1 MAKILD
7 QPRYKCALAAMQTVQ
22 SITGAIPVL
31 HSGPG
36 CAAKL
41 NDNNGTS
48 GRYSPNIF
56 PCTSISEKEVVFGGS
71 DKLRST
77 IHNALRV
84 IDADVFVV
92 LSGCTGEIIGD
103 DIKEVAQEFEEED
116 KPVIWAKT
124 PGFKGNNYVGH
135 DWILKSIFEQ
145 YLNRPEIRDEREEQI
160 LASGSA
166 TIKGLVNIFAGPPQ
180 QDPYWLGN
188 LREIEN
194 LISAIGLKPNTIFGF
209 GRGIENIKNAA
220 RAEFTILI
228 SPWVGLES
236 AKYLETKF
244 KIPLLHY
251 PILPIGASETT
262 KFLRAVQEFTG
273 IDKNSVERVI
283 SEKEAEFYYYIERF
297 ADTLLE
303 TRILG
308 KRFTVVSDSQYTMA
322 VTKFLVN
329 DMGLFPEK
337 LFITDDAP
345 EAFRTQIANE
355 ISNLNYG
362 IQAEVQFTTD
372 GHDIQEQIRKTD
384 FAGTPLIIGSNWE
397 KKLATEIGAHYVN
410 VSYPMLEKLVIND
423 HIAGYSGGLHLLEQ
437 IFTAALSKLKL

>member
-7 QPRYKCALAAMQTVQ
+7 QPRYKCALAAMQTVHA
-22 SITGAIPVL
+22 IPGAIPIL

-71 DKLRST
+71 NKLRST
-77 IHNALRV
+77 IENALKV
-84 IDADVFVV
+84 IDADLFVV

-103 DIKEVAQEFEEED
+103 DIEEVTSNFAD
-116 KPVIWAKT
+116 ASKPVVWAKT

-135 DWILKSIFEQ
+135 DWILKSLFEQ
-145 YLNRPEIRDEREEQI
+145 YLSRDEVIDSYTGADGEIKKE
-160 LASGSA
+160 
-166 TIKGLVNIFAGPPQ
+166 KGLVNLFVAPPQ

-188 LREIEN
+188 LRELEN
-194 LISAIGLKPNTIFGF
+194 LLTAIGLKPNTIFGF
-209 GRGIENIKNAA
+209 GRSLENLKKLPT
-220 RAEFTILI
+220 AEYTILV
-228 SPWVGLES
+228 SPWAGLES
-236 AKYLETKF
+236 AKYLERRFGVK
-244 KIPLLHY
+244 LLQY
-251 PILPIGASETT
+251 PVLPIGASETT
-262 KFLRAVQEFTG
+262 KFLRAVAEFTG
-273 IDKNSVERVI
+273 SDKELLEKVI
-283 SEKEAEFYYYIERF
+283 EEKEAEFYYYIERF

-308 KRFTVVSDSQYTMA
+308 KRFTVVSDSEYTIA

-337 LFITDDAP
+337 LFIVDDAP
-345 EAFRTQIANE
+345 KAFQQKITDEVN
-355 ISNLNYG
+355 NLNYG
-362 IQAEVQFTTD
+362 ITTQLQFTTD
-372 GHDIQEQIRKTD
+372 GHDIHEQIKGFD

-397 KKLATEIGAHYVN
+397 KKLALELGAHFVN

-437 IFTAALSKLKL
+437 IYTAAMSKLKL

>member
-22 SITGAIPVL
+22 AIPGAIPIL

-71 DKLRST
+71 NKLRST
-77 IHNALRV
+77 IENALKV
-84 IDADVFVV
+84 IDADLFVV

-103 DIKEVAQEFEEED
+103 DIEEVASNFADAE

-145 YLNRPEIRDEREEQI
+145 YLADA
-160 LASGSA
+160 ASEKE
-166 TIKGLVNIFAGPPQ
+166 KGLVNLFVAPPQ

-194 LISAIGLKPNTIFGF
+194 LLTAIGLKPNTIFGF
-209 GRGIENIKNAA
+209 GRGLENLKKIPNA
-220 RAEFTILI
+220 EYTILV
-228 SPWVGLES
+228 SPWAGLES
-236 AKYLETKF
+236 AKYLERRF
-244 KIPLLHY
+244 NIPLLQY
-251 PILPIGASETT
+251 PVLPIGSTETT
-262 KFLRAVQEFTG
+262 KFLRAVAEFTG
-273 IDKNSVERVI
+273 ADKELTERVI
-283 SEKEAEFYYYIERF
+283 TEKEAEFYYYIERF

-308 KRFTVVSDSQYTMA
+308 KRFTVASDSEYTLA

-337 LFITDDAP
+337 VFITDDAP
-345 EAFRTQIANE
+345 KSFQQKITDELNQ
-355 ISNLNYG
+355 LNYG
-362 IQAEVQFTTD
+362 ITTEVQFTTD
-372 GHDIQEQIRKTD
+372 GHDIHEQIKAMD

-397 KKLATEIGAHYVN
+397 KKLAVELGAHYIN

-437 IFTAALSKLKL
+437 IFTAAMSKLKL

>member
-22 SITGAIPVL
+22 SIPGAIPVL

-71 DKLRST
+71 NKLRST
-77 IHNALRV
+77 IENALKV
-84 IDADVFVV
+84 IDADLFVV

-103 DIKEVAQEFEEED
+103 DIEEVAGNFADAE
-116 KPVIWAKT
+116 KPVVWAKT

-145 YLNRPEIRDEREEQI
+145 YLSRDDVSEFIETKGKE
-160 LASGSA
+160 
-166 TIKGLVNIFAGPPQ
+166 KGLVNIFVAPPQ

-209 GRGIENIKNAA
+209 GRSLENLKKAA
-220 RAEFTILI
+220 TAEFTVLI
-228 SPWVGLES
+228 SPWAGLES
-236 AKYLETKF
+236 AKYLERRYGIK
-244 KIPLLHY
+244 LLQY
-251 PILPIGASETT
+251 PVLPIGASETS

-273 IDKNSVERVI
+273 ADKELTERVI
-283 SEKEAEFYYYIERF
+283 TEKEAEFYYYIERF

-308 KRFTVVSDSQYTMA
+308 KRFTVASDSQYAIA

-337 LFITDDAP
+337 VFITDDAP
-345 EAFRTQIANE
+345 KSFQQKITDELN
-355 ISNLNYG
+355 NLNYG
-362 IQAEVQFTTD
+362 ITTPVQFTTD
-372 GHDIQEQIRKTD
+372 GHDIHEQIKAAD
-384 FAGTPLIIGSNWE
+384 FAGTPLILGSNWE
-397 KKLATEIGAHYVN
+397 KKLAVEIGAHFVN

-437 IFTAALSKLKL
+437 IFTAAMSKLKL

>member
-7 QPRYKCALAAMQTVQ
+7 QPRYKCALAAMQTVHA
-22 SITGAIPVL
+22 IPGAIPIL

-56 PCTSISEKEVVFGGS
+56 PCTSISEKEVVFGGTG
-71 DKLRST
+71 KLRST
-77 IHNALRV
+77 IENALKV
-84 IDADVFVV
+84 IDADLFVV

-103 DIKEVAQEFEEED
+103 DIEEVTGNFANAE
-116 KPVIWAKT
+116 KPVLWAKT

-145 YLNRPEIRDEREEQI
+145 YLEDAPETE
-160 LASGSA
+160 
-166 TIKGLVNIFAGPPQ
+166 KGLVNLFVAPPQ

-188 LREIEN
+188 LREIES
-194 LISAIGLKPNTIFGF
+194 LLTEIGLKPNTIFGF
-209 GRGIENIKNAA
+209 GRSIENLKKIPQ
-220 RAEFTILI
+220 AEFTILV
-228 SPWVGLES
+228 SPWAGLES
-236 AKYLETKF
+236 TKYLQSRF
-244 KIPLLHY
+244 NIPLLQY
-251 PILPIGASETT
+251 PVLPIGATETT

-273 IDKNSVERVI
+273 VDKDLVEKVI
-283 SEKEAEFYYYIERF
+283 TEKEAEFYYYIERF

-308 KRFTVVSDSQYTMA
+308 KRFTVASDSEYAIA

-337 LFITDDAP
+337 VFITDDAP
-345 EAFRTQIANE
+345 KAHQQKITDELN
-355 ISNLNYG
+355 NLNYG
-362 IQAEVQFTTD
+362 ITTPVQFTTD
-372 GHDIQEQIRKTD
+372 GHDIHEQIKAAD

-397 KKLATEIGAHYVN
+397 KKLAAEIGGHFVN

-437 IFTAALSKLKL
+437 IYTAAMSKLKL

>member
-22 SITGAIPVL
+22 AITGAIPIL

-71 DKLRST
+71 AKLRST
-77 IHNALRV
+77 IENALKV
-84 IDADVFVV
+84 IDADLFVV

-103 DIKEVAQEFEEED
+103 DIEEVAGNFADAE

-145 YLNRPEIRDEREEQI
+145 YLAEAEPQTE
-160 LASGSA
+160 
-166 TIKGLVNIFAGPPQ
+166 KGLVNLFVAPPQ

-188 LREIEN
+188 LREIES

-209 GRGIENIKNAA
+209 GRGLEHLKKIPN
-220 RAEFTILI
+220 AEFTILV
-228 SPWVGLES
+228 SPWAGLDS
-236 AKYLETKF
+236 AKYLERRFGIK
-244 KIPLLHY
+244 LLQY
-251 PILPIGASETT
+251 PVLPIGATETT

-273 IDKNSVERVI
+273 ADKELVERVI
-283 SEKEAEFYYYIERF
+283 TEKEAEFYYYIERF

-308 KRFTVVSDSQYTMA
+308 KRFTVVSDSEYTIA

-337 LFITDDAP
+337 VFITDDAP
-345 EAFRTQIANE
+345 KSFQQK
-355 ISNLNYG
+355 ISDELKELNYG
-362 IQAEVQFTTD
+362 IKAEVQFTTD
-372 GHDIQEQIRKTD
+372 GHDIHEQIKAAD

-397 KKLATEIGAHYVN
+397 KKLALELGAHYVN

-437 IFTAALSKLKL
+437 IYTAAMSKLKL

>member
-7 QPRYKCALAAMQTVQ
+7 QPRYKCALAAMQTVHA
-22 SITGAIPVL
+22 IPGAIPVL

-71 DKLRST
+71 AKLRST
-77 IHNALRV
+77 IENALKV
-84 IDADVFVV
+84 IDADLFVV

-103 DIKEVAQEFEEED
+103 DIEEVVSNFADAE

-145 YLNRPEIRDEREEQI
+145 YLADAEPQTE
-160 LASGSA
+160 
-166 TIKGLVNIFAGPPQ
+166 KGLVNLFVAPPQ

-188 LREIEN
+188 LREIES
-194 LISAIGLKPNTIFGF
+194 LLQAIGLKPNTIFGF
-209 GRGIENIKNAA
+209 GRGLDNLKKIPD
-220 RAEFTILI
+220 AEFTILV
-228 SPWVGLES
+228 SPWVGLDS
-236 AKYLETKF
+236 AKYLERRFGIK
-244 KIPLLHY
+244 LLQY
-251 PILPIGASETT
+251 PVLPIGATETT

-273 IDKNSVERVI
+273 ADKELTERVI
-283 SEKEAEFYYYIERF
+283 TEKEAEFYYYIERF

-308 KRFTVVSDSQYTMA
+308 KRFTVVSDSEYTIA

-337 LFITDDAP
+337 VFITDDAP
-345 EAFRTQIANE
+345 KSFQQKITDELN
-355 ISNLNYG
+355 SLNYG
-362 IQAEVQFTTD
+362 ITTQVQFTTD
-372 GHDIQEQIRKTD
+372 GHDIHEQIKNLD

-397 KKLATEIGAHYVN
+397 KKLAAELGAHYVN

-437 IFTAALSKLKL
+437 IYTAAMSKLKL

>member
-22 SITGAIPVL
+22 AIPGAIPIL

-71 DKLRST
+71 NKLRST
-77 IHNALRV
+77 IENALKV
-84 IDADVFVV
+84 IDADLFVV

-103 DIKEVAQEFEEED
+103 DIEEVAGNFADAE
-116 KPVIWAKT
+116 KPVVWAKT

-135 DWILKSIFEQ
+135 DWILKSIFQQ
-145 YLNRPEIRDEREEQI
+145 YLAEAEPEKE
-160 LASGSA
+160 
-166 TIKGLVNIFAGPPQ
+166 KGLVNLFVAPPQ

-188 LREIEN
+188 LREIES
-194 LISAIGLKPNTIFGF
+194 LLTAIGLKPNTIFGF
-209 GRGIENIKNAA
+209 GRNLDNLKKIPN
-220 RAEFTILI
+220 AEFTVLV
-228 SPWVGLES
+228 SPWAGLES
-236 AKYLETKF
+236 AKYLERRF
-244 KIPLLHY
+244 NIPLLQY
-251 PILPIGASETT
+251 PVLPIGASETT

-273 IDKNSVERVI
+273 ADKELTERVI
-283 SEKEAEFYYYIERF
+283 TEKEAEFYYYIERF

-308 KRFTVVSDSQYTMA
+308 KRFTVVSDSEYTIA

-337 LFITDDAP
+337 LFIVDDAP
-345 EAFRTQIANE
+345 KAFQQKITDEVN
-355 ISNLNYG
+355 NLNYG
-362 IQAEVQFTTD
+362 IKTEVQFTTD
-372 GHDIQEQIRKTD
+372 GHDIHEQIKSLD

-397 KKLATEIGAHYVN
+397 KKLAAGLGAHYVN

-437 IFTAALSKLKL
+437 IFTAAMSKLKL

>member
-22 SITGAIPVL
+22 SIPGAIPVL

-56 PCTSISEKEVVFGGS
+56 PCTSISEKEVVFGGAE
-71 DKLRST
+71 KLRST
-77 IHNALRV
+77 IRNALRV
-84 IDADVFVV
+84 IDADLFVV

-103 DIKEVAQEFEEED
+103 DIKEVAEDFEDAD
-116 KPVIWAKT
+116 KPVVYAKT

-145 YLNRPEIRDEREEQI
+145 YLNREDIRSKREEAI
-160 LASGSA
+160 LENGSI
-166 TIKGLVNIFAGPPQ
+166 TEKGLVNIFAGPPQ

-194 LISAIGLKPNTIFGF
+194 LISSIGLKPNTIFGF
-209 GRGIENIKNAA
+209 GRGIQNIEKIPSAQ
-220 RAEFTILI
+220 FSILI

-251 PILPIGASETT
+251 PVLPIGATETS

-273 IDKNSVERVI
+273 VSKELVEKVI
-283 SEKEAEFYYYIERF
+283 EEKEAEFYYYIERF

-308 KRFTVVSDSQYTMA
+308 KRFTVVSDSQYTTA

-345 EAFRTQIANE
+345 ENFRESIASE
-355 ISNLNYG
+355 ISTLNYG
-362 IQAEVQFTTD
+362 IQAQVQFTTD
-372 GHDIQEQIRKTD
+372 
-384 FAGTPLIIGSNWE
+384 
-397 KKLATEIGAHYVN
+397 
-410 VSYPMLEKLVIND
+410 
-423 HIAGYSGGLHLLEQ
+423 
-437 IFTAALSKLKL
+437 

>member
-7 QPRYKCALAAMQTVQ
+7 QPRYKCALAAMQTVHA
-22 SITGAIPVL
+22 ITGAIPVL

-48 GRYSPNIF
+48 GRFSPNIF
-56 PCTSISEKEVVFGGS
+56 PCSSVSEKEVVFGGTG
-71 DKLRST
+71 KLRST
-77 IHNALRV
+77 IENALKV
-84 IDADVFVV
+84 IDADLFVV
-92 LSGCTGEIIGD
+92 LSGCTSEIIGD
-103 DIKEVAQEFEEED
+103 DIEEVAGNFTGEK
-116 KPVIWAKT
+116 KPVLWAKT
-124 PGFKGNNYVGH
+124 PGFKGNNYIGH

-145 YLNRPEIRDEREEQI
+145 YLERDEVVSSYSNADGEVAKE
-160 LASGSA
+160 
-166 TIKGLVNIFAGPPQ
+166 KGLVNLFVAPPQ

-188 LREIEN
+188 LREIEA
-194 LISAIGLKPNTIFGF
+194 LLSAIGLKPNTIFGF
-209 GRGIENIKNAA
+209 GRGIDNIKKIPQ
-220 RAEFTILI
+220 AEYTILV
-228 SPWVGLES
+228 SPWTGLES
-236 AKYLETKF
+236 AKYLERRFGIK
-244 KIPLLHY
+244 LLQY
-251 PILPIGASETT
+251 PVLPIGATETS

-273 IDKNSVERVI
+273 ADKELTEKVI
-283 SEKEAEFYYYIERF
+283 AEKEAEFYYYIERF

-308 KRFTVVSDSQYTMA
+308 KRFAVASDSEYSIA

-337 LFITDDAP
+337 VFITDDAP
-345 EAFRTQIANE
+345 KSFQQKITDEVN
-355 ISNLNYG
+355 NLNYG
-362 IQAEVQFTTD
+362 IKTPVQFTTD
-372 GHDIQEQIRKTD
+372 GHEIHEQIKAAD

-397 KKLATEIGAHYVN
+397 KKLAADIGAHFVN

-437 IFTAALSKLKL
+437 IFTAAMSKLKL

>member
-22 SITGAIPVL
+22 AITGAIPIL

-71 DKLRST
+71 AKLRST
-77 IHNALRV
+77 IENALKV
-84 IDADVFVV
+84 IDADLFVV

-103 DIKEVAQEFEEED
+103 DIEEVAGNFADAE

-145 YLNRPEIRDEREEQI
+145 YLADAEPQTE
-160 LASGSA
+160 
-166 TIKGLVNIFAGPPQ
+166 KGLVNLFVAPPQ

-188 LREIEN
+188 LREIES

-209 GRGIENIKNAA
+209 GRGLENLKKIPN
-220 RAEFTILI
+220 AEFTILV
-228 SPWVGLES
+228 SPWAGLDS
-236 AKYLETKF
+236 AKYLERRFGIK
-244 KIPLLHY
+244 LLQY
-251 PILPIGASETT
+251 PVLPIGATETT
-262 KFLRAVQEFTG
+262 KFLRAVQKFTG
-273 IDKNSVERVI
+273 ADKELVERVI
-283 SEKEAEFYYYIERF
+283 KEKEAEFYYYIERF

-308 KRFTVVSDSQYTMA
+308 KRFTVVSDSEYTIA

-337 LFITDDAP
+337 VFITDDAP
-345 EAFRTQIANE
+345 KSFQQK
-355 ISNLNYG
+355 ISDELKELNYG
-362 IQAEVQFTTD
+362 IKAEVQFTTD
-372 GHDIQEQIRKTD
+372 GHDIHEQIKAAD

-397 KKLATEIGAHYVN
+397 KKLALELGAHYVN

-437 IFTAALSKLKL
+437 IYTAAMSKLKL

>member
-22 SITGAIPVL
+22 AIPGAIPIL

-71 DKLRST
+71 SKLRST
-77 IHNALRV
+77 IENALKV
-84 IDADVFVV
+84 IDADLFVV

-103 DIKEVAQEFEEED
+103 DIEEVAGNFANAE

-135 DWILKSIFEQ
+135 DWILKSLFEQ
-145 YLNRPEIRDEREEQI
+145 YLAEAEPAKE
-160 LASGSA
+160 
-166 TIKGLVNIFAGPPQ
+166 KGLVNLFVAPPQ

-188 LREIEN
+188 LREIES
-194 LISAIGLKPNTIFGF
+194 LLQAIGLKPNTIFGF
-209 GRGIENIKNAA
+209 GRSLENIKKLAN
-220 RAEFTILI
+220 AEFTILV
-228 SPWVGLES
+228 SPWAGLES
-236 AKYLETKF
+236 AKYLERRF
-244 KIPLLHY
+244 GIPLLQY
-251 PILPIGASETT
+251 PVLPIGASETT
-262 KFLRAVQEFTG
+262 KFLRAVQDFTG
-273 IDKNSVERVI
+273 ADKGLTERVI
-283 SEKEAEFYYYIERF
+283 AEKEAEFYYYIERF

-308 KRFTVVSDSQYTMA
+308 KRFTVVSDSEYTIA

-337 LFITDDAP
+337 LFIVDDAP
-345 EAFRTQIANE
+345 KAFQQKITDEVN
-355 ISNLNYG
+355 SLNYG
-362 IQAEVQFTTD
+362 IKTQVQFTTD
-372 GHDIQEQIRKTD
+372 GHDIQEQIKGFD

-397 KKLATEIGAHYVN
+397 KKLAAELGAHYVN

-437 IFTAALSKLKL
+437 IYTAAMSKLKL

>member
-7 QPRYKCALAAMQTVQ
+7 QPRYKCALAAMQTVHA
-22 SITGAIPVL
+22 IPGAIPVL

-41 NDNNGTS
+41 NDNNGNS

-56 PCTSISEKEVVFGGS
+56 PCTSISEKEVVFGGTA
-71 DKLRST
+71 KLRST
-77 IHNALRV
+77 IENALKV
-84 IDADVFVV
+84 IDADLFVV

-103 DIKEVAQEFEEED
+103 DIEEVVGNFANAE

-135 DWILKSIFEQ
+135 DWILKSLFEQ
-145 YLNRPEIRDEREEQI
+145 YLAEAEPQTE
-160 LASGSA
+160 
-166 TIKGLVNIFAGPPQ
+166 KGLVNLFVAPPQ

-188 LREIEN
+188 LREIES
-194 LISAIGLKPNTIFGF
+194 LLSSIGLKPNTIFGF
-209 GRGIENIKNAA
+209 GRGLENVKKIPN
-220 RAEFTILI
+220 AEFTILV
-228 SPWVGLES
+228 SPWAGLES
-236 AKYLETKF
+236 AKYLERRFGIK
-244 KIPLLHY
+244 LLQY
-251 PILPIGASETT
+251 PVLPIGASETT
-262 KFLRAVQEFTG
+262 KFLRAVADFTG
-273 IDKNSVERVI
+273 ADKELVERVI
-283 SEKEAEFYYYIERF
+283 TEKEAEFYYYIERF

-308 KRFTVVSDSQYTMA
+308 KRFTVVSDSEYTIA

-337 LFITDDAP
+337 LFIVDDAP
-345 EAFRTQIANE
+345 KSFQQKITDELN
-355 ISNLNYG
+355 SLNYG
-362 IQAEVQFTTD
+362 ITTQVQFTTD
-372 GHDIQEQIRKTD
+372 GHDIHEQIKNLD

-397 KKLATEIGAHYVN
+397 KKLASELGAHYVN

-423 HIAGYSGGLHLLEQ
+423 HIAGYTGGLHLLEQ
-437 IFTAALSKLKL
+437 IFTAAMSKLKL

>member
-22 SITGAIPVL
+22 SIPGAIPVL

-36 CAAKL
+36 CASKL

-56 PCTSISEKEVVFGGS
+56 PCTSISEKEVVFGGAE
-71 DKLRST
+71 KLRST

-84 IDADVFVV
+84 IDADLFVV

-103 DIKEVAQEFEEED
+103 DIKEVAEDFEDAE
-116 KPVIWAKT
+116 KPVVWSKT

-145 YLNRPEIRDEREEQI
+145 YLSRDDVAEFIETKGRE
-160 LASGSA
+160 
-166 TIKGLVNIFAGPPQ
+166 KGLVNIFVAPPQ

-209 GRGIENIKNAA
+209 GRSLENLKKAA
-220 RAEFTILI
+220 TAEFTVLV
-228 SPWVGLES
+228 SPWAGLES
-236 AKYLETKF
+236 AKYLERRYGVK
-244 KIPLLHY
+244 LLQY
-251 PILPIGASETT
+251 PVLPIGASETT

-273 IDKNSVERVI
+273 ADKELVERVI
-283 SEKEAEFYYYIERF
+283 TEKEAEFYYYIERF

-308 KRFTVVSDSQYTMA
+308 KRFTVASDSQYAIA

-337 LFITDDAP
+337 VFITDDAP
-345 EAFRTQIANE
+345 KSFQQKITDELN
-355 ISNLNYG
+355 NLNYG
-362 IQAEVQFTTD
+362 ITTPVQFTTD
-372 GHDIQEQIRKTD
+372 GHDIHEQIKAAD
-384 FAGTPLIIGSNWE
+384 FAGTPLILGSNWE
-397 KKLATEIGAHYVN
+397 KKLAVEIGAHFVN

-437 IFTAALSKLKL
+437 IFTAAMSKLKL

>member
-7 QPRYKCALAAMQTVQ
+7 QPRYKCALAAMQTVHA
-22 SITGAIPVL
+22 IPGAIPIL

-71 DKLRST
+71 NKLRST
-77 IHNALRV
+77 IENALKV
-84 IDADVFVV
+84 IDADLFVV

-103 DIKEVAQEFEEED
+103 DIEEVTSNFAD
-116 KPVIWAKT
+116 ASKPVVWAKT

-135 DWILKSIFEQ
+135 DWILKSLFEQ
-145 YLNRPEIRDEREEQI
+145 YLSRDEIIDSYTDEEGQI
-160 LASGSA
+160 KKE
-166 TIKGLVNIFAGPPQ
+166 KGLVNLFVAPPQ

-188 LREIEN
+188 LREIES
-194 LISAIGLKPNTIFGF
+194 LLQSIGLKTNTIFGF
-209 GRGIENIKNAA
+209 GRSLENLKKLPT
-220 RAEFTILI
+220 AEYTILL
-228 SPWVGLES
+228 SPWAGLES
-236 AKYLETKF
+236 AKYLERRFGVK
-244 KIPLLHY
+244 LLQY
-251 PILPIGASETT
+251 SVLPIGASETT
-262 KFLRAVQEFTG
+262 KFLRAVADFTG
-273 IDKNSVERVI
+273 SDKELLEKVI
-283 SEKEAEFYYYIERF
+283 EEKEAEFYYYIERF

-308 KRFTVVSDSQYTMA
+308 KRFTVVSDSEYTIA

-337 LFITDDAP
+337 LFIVDDAP
-345 EAFRTQIANE
+345 KAFQQKITDEVN
-355 ISNLNYG
+355 NLNYG
-362 IQAEVQFTTD
+362 IKTQVQFTTD
-372 GHDIQEQIRKTD
+372 GHDIQEQIKNFD

-397 KKLATEIGAHYVN
+397 KKLALELGAHFVN

-437 IFTAALSKLKL
+437 IYTAAMSKLKL

>member
-22 SITGAIPVL
+22 AIPGAIPIL

-71 DKLRST
+71 NKLRST
-77 IHNALRV
+77 IENALKV
-84 IDADVFVV
+84 IDADLFVV

-103 DIKEVAQEFEEED
+103 DIEEVASNFADAE

-145 YLNRPEIRDEREEQI
+145 YLADA
-160 LASGSA
+160 ASEKE
-166 TIKGLVNIFAGPPQ
+166 KGLVNLFVAPPQ

-194 LISAIGLKPNTIFGF
+194 LLAAIGLKPNTIFGF
-209 GRGIENIKNAA
+209 GRGLENLKKIPNA
-220 RAEFTILI
+220 EYTILV
-228 SPWVGLES
+228 SPWAGLES
-236 AKYLETKF
+236 AKYLERRF
-244 KIPLLHY
+244 NIPLLQY
-251 PILPIGASETT
+251 PVLPIGSTETT
-262 KFLRAVQEFTG
+262 KFLRAVAEFTG
-273 IDKNSVERVI
+273 ADKELTERVI
-283 SEKEAEFYYYIERF
+283 TEKEAEFYYYIERF

-308 KRFTVVSDSQYTMA
+308 KRFTVASDSEYTLA

-337 LFITDDAP
+337 VFITDDAP
-345 EAFRTQIANE
+345 KSFQQKITDELNQ
-355 ISNLNYG
+355 LNYG
-362 IQAEVQFTTD
+362 ITTEVQFTTD
-372 GHDIQEQIRKTD
+372 GHDIHEQIKAMD

-397 KKLATEIGAHYVN
+397 KKLAVELGAHYIN

-437 IFTAALSKLKL
+437 IFTAAMSKLKL

>member
-7 QPRYKCALAAMQTVQ
+7 QPRYKCALAAMQTVHA
-22 SITGAIPVL
+22 IPGAIPVL

-56 PCTSISEKEVVFGGS
+56 PCTSISEKEVVFGGTN
-71 DKLRST
+71 KLRST
-77 IHNALRV
+77 IENALKV
-84 IDADVFVV
+84 IDADLFVV

-103 DIKEVAQEFEEED
+103 DIEEVASNFADAE

-145 YLNRPEIRDEREEQI
+145 YLERDEVVKVWANADGQPKKE
-160 LASGSA
+160 
-166 TIKGLVNIFAGPPQ
+166 KGLVNLFVAPPQ

-188 LREIEN
+188 LREIES
-194 LISAIGLKPNTIFGF
+194 LLSEIGLKPNTIFGF
-209 GRGIENIKNAA
+209 GRGLENLKKIPK
-220 RAEFTILI
+220 AEYTILL

-236 AKYLETKF
+236 AKYLERRFGTK
-244 KIPLLHY
+244 LLQY
-251 PILPIGASETT
+251 PVLPIGATETT
-262 KFLRAVQEFTG
+262 KFLRAVADFTG
-273 IDKNSVERVI
+273 ADKTLTESVI
-283 SEKEAEFYYYIERF
+283 AEKEAEFYYYIERF

-308 KRFTVVSDSQYTMA
+308 KRFTVVSDSEYTLA

-337 LFITDDAP
+337 VFITDDAP
-345 EAFRTQIANE
+345 KAFQQKITDELNQ
-355 ISNLNYG
+355 LNYG
-362 IQAEVQFTTD
+362 ITTELQFTTD
-372 GHDIQEQIRKTD
+372 GHDIHEQIKAFD
-384 FAGTPLIIGSNWE
+384 FAGTPLIVGSNWE
-397 KKLATEIGAHYVN
+397 KKLALEMGAHYVN

-437 IFTAALSKLKL
+437 IYTAAMSKLKL

>member
-36 CAAKL
+36 CASKL

-56 PCTSISEKEVVFGGS
+56 PCTSISEKEVVFGGAE
-71 DKLRST
+71 KLRST

-84 IDADVFVV
+84 IDADLFVV

-103 DIKEVAQEFEEED
+103 DIKEVAQEFEDEE

-145 YLNRPEIRDEREEQI
+145 FLNRPEIRDEREE
-160 LASGSA
+160 AGG

-194 LISAIGLKPNTIFGF
+194 LISALSEPAGEIQFG
-209 GRGIENIKNAA
+209 
-220 RAEFTILI
+220 
-228 SPWVGLES
+228 
-236 AKYLETKF
+236 
-244 KIPLLHY
+244 
-251 PILPIGASETT
+251 
-262 KFLRAVQEFTG
+262 
-273 IDKNSVERVI
+273 
-283 SEKEAEFYYYIERF
+283 
-297 ADTLLE
+297 
-303 TRILG
+303 
-308 KRFTVVSDSQYTMA
+308 
-322 VTKFLVN
+322 
-329 DMGLFPEK
+329 
-337 LFITDDAP
+337 
-345 EAFRTQIANE
+345 
-355 ISNLNYG
+355 
-362 IQAEVQFTTD
+362 
-372 GHDIQEQIRKTD
+372 
-384 FAGTPLIIGSNWE
+384 
-397 KKLATEIGAHYVN
+397 
-410 VSYPMLEKLVIND
+410 
-423 HIAGYSGGLHLLEQ
+423 
-437 IFTAALSKLKL
+437 

>member
-22 SITGAIPVL
+22 AIPGAIPIL

-71 DKLRST
+71 SKLRST
-77 IHNALRV
+77 IENALKV
-84 IDADVFVV
+84 IDADLFVV

-103 DIKEVAQEFEEED
+103 DIEEVAGNFANAE

-124 PGFKGNNYVGH
+124 PGFKGNNYIGH
-135 DWILKSIFEQ
+135 DWILKSLFEQ
-145 YLNRPEIRDEREEQI
+145 YLAEAEPAKE
-160 LASGSA
+160 
-166 TIKGLVNIFAGPPQ
+166 KGLVNLFVAPPQ

-188 LREIEN
+188 LREIES
-194 LISAIGLKPNTIFGF
+194 LLQAIGLKPNTIFGF
-209 GRGIENIKNAA
+209 GRSLENIKKLAN
-220 RAEFTILI
+220 AEFTILV
-228 SPWVGLES
+228 SPWAGLES
-236 AKYLETKF
+236 AKYLERRF
-244 KIPLLHY
+244 GIPLLQY
-251 PILPIGASETT
+251 PVLPIGASETT
-262 KFLRAVQEFTG
+262 KFLRAVQDFTG
-273 IDKNSVERVI
+273 ADKGLTERVI
-283 SEKEAEFYYYIERF
+283 AEKEAEFYYYIERF

-308 KRFTVVSDSQYTMA
+308 KRFTVVSDSEYTIA

-337 LFITDDAP
+337 LFIVDDAP
-345 EAFRTQIANE
+345 KAFQQKITDEVN
-355 ISNLNYG
+355 SLNYG
-362 IQAEVQFTTD
+362 IKTQVQFTTD
-372 GHDIQEQIRKTD
+372 GHDIQEQIKGFD

-397 KKLATEIGAHYVN
+397 KKLAAELGAHFVN

-437 IFTAALSKLKL
+437 IYTAAMSKLKL

>member
-22 SITGAIPVL
+22 AIPGAIPIL

-71 DKLRST
+71 SKLRST
-77 IHNALRV
+77 IENALKV
-84 IDADVFVV
+84 IDADLFVV

-103 DIKEVAQEFEEED
+103 DIEEVAGNFANAE

-135 DWILKSIFEQ
+135 DWILKSLFEQ
-145 YLNRPEIRDEREEQI
+145 YLAEAEPAKE
-160 LASGSA
+160 
-166 TIKGLVNIFAGPPQ
+166 KGLVNLFVAPPQ

-188 LREIEN
+188 LREIES
-194 LISAIGLKPNTIFGF
+194 LLQAIGLKPNTIFGF
-209 GRGIENIKNAA
+209 GRSLENIKKLAN
-220 RAEFTILI
+220 AEFTILV
-228 SPWVGLES
+228 SPWAGLES
-236 AKYLETKF
+236 AKYLERRF
-244 KIPLLHY
+244 GIPLLQY
-251 PILPIGASETT
+251 PVLPIGASETT
-262 KFLRAVQEFTG
+262 KFLRAVQDFTG
-273 IDKNSVERVI
+273 ADKGLTERVI
-283 SEKEAEFYYYIERF
+283 AEKEAEFYYYIERF

-308 KRFTVVSDSQYTMA
+308 KRFTVVSDSEYTIA

-337 LFITDDAP
+337 LFIVDDAP
-345 EAFRTQIANE
+345 KAFQQRITDEVN
-355 ISNLNYG
+355 SLNYG
-362 IQAEVQFTTD
+362 IKTQVQFTTD
-372 GHDIQEQIRKTD
+372 GHDIQEQIKSFD

-397 KKLATEIGAHYVN
+397 KKLAAELGAHFVN

-437 IFTAALSKLKL
+437 IYTAAMSKLKL

>member
-22 SITGAIPVL
+22 AITGAIPIL

-71 DKLRST
+71 AKLRST
-77 IHNALRV
+77 IENALKV
-84 IDADVFVV
+84 IDADLFVV

-103 DIKEVAQEFEEED
+103 DIEEVAGNFADAE

-145 YLNRPEIRDEREEQI
+145 YLADAEPQTE
-160 LASGSA
+160 
-166 TIKGLVNIFAGPPQ
+166 KGLVNLFVAPPQ

-188 LREIEN
+188 LREIES

-209 GRGIENIKNAA
+209 GRGLENLKKIPN
-220 RAEFTILI
+220 AEFTILV
-228 SPWVGLES
+228 SPWAGLDS
-236 AKYLETKF
+236 AKYLERRFGIK
-244 KIPLLHY
+244 LLQY
-251 PILPIGASETT
+251 PVLPIGATETT

-273 IDKNSVERVI
+273 ADKELVERVI
-283 SEKEAEFYYYIERF
+283 TEKEAEFYYYIERF

-308 KRFTVVSDSQYTMA
+308 KRFTVVSDSEYTIA

-337 LFITDDAP
+337 VFITDDAP
-345 EAFRTQIANE
+345 KSFQQK
-355 ISNLNYG
+355 ISDELKELNYG
-362 IQAEVQFTTD
+362 IKAEVQFSTD
-372 GHDIQEQIRKTD
+372 GHDIHEQIKAAD

-397 KKLATEIGAHYVN
+397 KKLALELGAHYVN

-437 IFTAALSKLKL
+437 IYTAAMSKLKL

>member
-22 SITGAIPVL
+22 AIPGAIPIL

-71 DKLRST
+71 NKLRST
-77 IHNALRV
+77 IENALKV
-84 IDADVFVV
+84 IDADLFVV

-103 DIKEVAQEFEEED
+103 DIEEVTGNFADAD

-135 DWILKSIFEQ
+135 DWILKSIFQQ
-145 YLNRPEIRDEREEQI
+145 YLERDEIAADEGEKE
-160 LASGSA
+160 
-166 TIKGLVNIFAGPPQ
+166 KGLVNLFVAPPQ

-188 LREIEN
+188 LREIES
-194 LISAIGLKPNTIFGF
+194 LLSAIGLKPNTIFGF
-209 GRGIENIKNAA
+209 GRGLDNLKKIPQ
-220 RAEFTILI
+220 AEFTILI
-228 SPWVGLES
+228 SPWAGLDS
-236 AKYLETKF
+236 AKYLERRYS
-244 KIPLLHY
+244 IPLLQY
-251 PILPIGASETT
+251 PVLPIGATETT

-273 IDKNSVERVI
+273 VDKNLVEKVI
-283 SEKEAEFYYYIERF
+283 TEKEAEFYYYIERF

-308 KRFTVVSDSQYTMA
+308 KRFTVASDSQSAIA

-337 LFITDDAP
+337 VFITDDAP
-345 EAFRTQIANE
+345 KSFQQKITDELN
-355 ISNLNYG
+355 NLNYG
-362 IQAEVQFTTD
+362 ITTPVQFTTD
-372 GHDIQEQIRKTD
+372 GHDIHEQIKAAD
-384 FAGTPLIIGSNWE
+384 FAGTPLILGSNWE
-397 KKLATEIGAHYVN
+397 KKLAVELGAHFVN

-437 IFTAALSKLKL
+437 IFTAAMSKLKL

>member
-22 SITGAIPVL
+22 SILGAIPVL

-48 GRYSPNIF
+48 GKFSPNIF
-56 PCTSISEKEVVFGGS
+56 PCTSISEKEVVFGGTE
-71 DKLRST
+71 KLRTT

-84 IDADVFVV
+84 IDADLFVV
-92 LSGCTGEIIGD
+92 LSGCTSEIIGD
-103 DIKEVAQEFEEED
+103 DIQEVTEEFEDAE
-116 KPVIWAKT
+116 KPVVWAKT

-135 DWILKSIFEQ
+135 DWILKSIFQQ
-145 YLNRPEIRDEREEQI
+145 YLRGRQPKTQ
-160 LASGSA
+160 
-166 TIKGLVNIFAGPPQ
+166 KGLVNIFVSPPQ

-188 LREIEN
+188 LREIES
-194 LISAIGLKPNTIFGF
+194 LIEAIGLTPNTIFGF
-209 GRGIENIKNAA
+209 GRGLKNIDKIPDAQ
-220 RAEFTILI
+220 FTILV
-228 SPWVGLES
+228 SPWAGTENAEFLE
-236 AKYLETKF
+236 KKF
-244 KIPLLHY
+244 NIPLLKY
-251 PILPIGASETT
+251 PVLPIGATETT
-262 KFLRAVQEFTG
+262 KFLRKVQEFTG
-273 IDKNSVERVI
+273 ADKDITEKVI
-283 SEKEAEFYYYIERF
+283 KEKEAEFYYYIERF

-337 LFITDDAP
+337 VFITDDAP
-345 EAFRTQIANE
+345 ETYRQQIKNE
-355 ISNLNYG
+355 ISTLNYG
-362 IQAEVQFTTD
+362 IQAETEFSTD
-372 GHDIQEQIRKTD
+372 GNNIQNQIRKID

-397 KKLATEIGAHYVN
+397 KKLSQELGAHFIN
-410 VSYPMLEKLVIND
+410 VSYPMLEKLVINS

-437 IFTAALSKLKL
+437 IFTAAMSKLKL

>member
-7 QPRYKCALAAMQTVQ
+7 QPRYKCALAAMQTVHA
-22 SITGAIPVL
+22 IPGAIPVL

-71 DKLRST
+71 AKLRST
-77 IHNALRV
+77 IENALKV
-84 IDADVFVV
+84 IDADLFVV

-103 DIKEVAQEFEEED
+103 DIEEVAGNFADAE
-116 KPVIWAKT
+116 KPVLWAKT

-145 YLNRPEIRDEREEQI
+145 YFSRDDV
-160 LASGSA
+160 AGSEGFGQKE
-166 TIKGLVNIFAGPPQ
+166 KGLVNLFVSPPQ

-188 LREIEN
+188 LREIEG
-194 LISAIGLKPNTIFGF
+194 LLSSIGLKPNTIFGF
-209 GRGIENIKNAA
+209 GRSLENLRKIPS
-220 RAEFTILI
+220 AEFTLLV
-228 SPWVGLES
+228 SPWAGLES
-236 AKYLETKF
+236 AKYLERRF
-244 KIPLLHY
+244 NIPLLHY
-251 PILPIGASETT
+251 PVLPIGATETT

-273 IDKNSVERVI
+273 ADKELTERVI
-283 SEKEAEFYYYIERF
+283 SEREAEFYYYIERF

-308 KRFTVVSDSQYTMA
+308 KRFTVVSDSEYSLA

-337 LFITDDAP
+337 IFITDDAP
-345 EAFRTQIANE
+345 KSFQQKITEE
-355 ISNLNYG
+355 INRLNYG
-362 IQAEVQFTTD
+362 ITTEVQFTTD
-372 GHDIQEQIRKTD
+372 GHDVHEQIKAAD

-397 KKLATEIGAHYVN
+397 KKLAAELGAHYVN

-437 IFTAALSKLKL
+437 IYTAAMSKLKL

>member
-22 SITGAIPVL
+22 SIPGAIPVL

-71 DKLRST
+71 NKLRST
-77 IHNALRV
+77 IENALKV
-84 IDADVFVV
+84 IDADLFVV

-103 DIKEVAQEFEEED
+103 DIEEVAGNFADAE
-116 KPVIWAKT
+116 KPVVWAKT

-145 YLNRPEIRDEREEQI
+145 YLSRDDVAEFIETKGRE
-160 LASGSA
+160 
-166 TIKGLVNIFAGPPQ
+166 KGLVNIFVAPPQ

-209 GRGIENIKNAA
+209 GRSLENLKKAA
-220 RAEFTILI
+220 TAEFTVLV
-228 SPWVGLES
+228 SPWAGLES
-236 AKYLETKF
+236 AKYLERRYGIK
-244 KIPLLHY
+244 LLQY
-251 PILPIGASETT
+251 PVLPIGASETT

-273 IDKNSVERVI
+273 ADKELVERVI
-283 SEKEAEFYYYIERF
+283 TEKEAEFYYYIERF

-308 KRFTVVSDSQYTMA
+308 KRFTVASDSQYAIA

-337 LFITDDAP
+337 VFITDDAP
-345 EAFRTQIANE
+345 KSFEQKITDELN
-355 ISNLNYG
+355 NLNYG
-362 IQAEVQFTTD
+362 ITTPVQFTTD
-372 GHDIQEQIRKTD
+372 GHDIHEQIKAAD
-384 FAGTPLIIGSNWE
+384 FAGTPLILGSNWE
-397 KKLATEIGAHYVN
+397 KKLAVEIGAHFVN

-437 IFTAALSKLKL
+437 IFTAAMSKLKL